1 MRKNI
6 AYLSILSGAALW
18 GMIGL
23 FVTYLYEA
31 GFTPTHVVAI
41 RALSASSF
49 LLIFILIKNK
59 NALKIKISDSKYFI
73 GTGIISIVFFNWFL
87 FQCMKET
94 SISIASI
101 LLYTAPAFVTIFSR
115 LFFKEALT
123 LRKISALLIT
133 FLGCILVIGLFPS
146 TSQSVSIY
154 GLLLGLGSGFFYA
167 LYSIFGKFALQK
179 YSSLTVTVYTFIFAA
194 LAITPVSGIWET
206 GSLLLHFDVWLSIL
220 GLGLFSTL
228 FAFLLYTKGLE
239 TVESSRASIM
249 ATVEPVVASLVG
261 FFVFKEMLSLWQYI
275 GIFFVLL
282 AVMIVQEKKRKPT
295 EDSPSI
301 AASEVI

>member
-1 MRKNI
+1 MKKNI

-18 GMIGL
+18 GLIGL

-59 NALKIKISDSKYFI
+59 KALKIKFSDSKYFI
-73 GTGIISIVFFNWFL
+73 GTGIISIVFFNWCL

-94 SISIASI
+94 SISVASI

-115 LFFKEALT
+115 LFFKEVLT

-133 FLGCILVIGLFPS
+133 FLGCTLVIGLFPS

-154 GLLLGLGSGFFYA
+154 GLILGLGSGFFYA

-194 LAITPVSGIWET
+194 LAITPVSGIWEM
-206 GSLLLHFDVWLSIL
+206 GYLLSRSDVWLSIF

-275 GIFFVLL
+275 GIFFVLV
-282 AVMIVQEKKRKPT
+282 AVFIVQEKKRKPT
-295 EDSPSI
+295 EDSPL
-301 AASEVI
+301 